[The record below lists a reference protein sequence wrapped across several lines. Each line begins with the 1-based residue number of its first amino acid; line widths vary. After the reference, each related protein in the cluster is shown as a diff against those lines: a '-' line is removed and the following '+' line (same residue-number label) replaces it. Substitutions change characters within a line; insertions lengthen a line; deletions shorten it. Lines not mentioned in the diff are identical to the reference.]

1 MNNPGIYFTTENSR
15 QHLHHDTKYKQ
26 QHLHGHQN
34 QMLVHTV
41 VRFELEAKWEK
52 KSQLIV

>member
-34 QMLVHTV
+34 QMLVHAGL
-41 VRFELEAKWEK
+41 RFELEAKWGK